1 MKQEFK
7 VYQVNL
13 SRPEHDRINEFGHN
27 AVGRHRRNIDLHFKS
42 KAELA
47 KANIRYQDYN
57 HVADIWAEDLEDV
70 FGKGNNAWDNPDVKM
85 LGAMHSISVGDVI
98 KSPNLAKDEFYL
110 VENYGFSK
118 LPDSFYK
125 FDQARY
131 EADWERDTEEQPKY
145 NVDQRLINQ
154 VENRD

>member
-1 MKQEFK
+1 MKEYK

-13 SRPEHDRINEFGHN
+13 SRPEHDRINEVGHD
-27 AVGRHRRNIDLHFKS
+27 AVGRHRRNIDLGFS
-42 KAELA
+42 NRAEIA

-57 HVADIWAEDLEDV
+57 HVADIWAENLEDV
-70 FGKGNNAWDNPDVKM
+70 FSKGNNAWDNDDVKL

-98 KSPNLAKDEFYL
+98 KSPNVIKNEFYL
-110 VENYGFSK
+110 VEPCGFSK

-125 FDQARY
+125 FDQGMY
-131 EADWERDTEEQPKY
+131 EADWERDSEEQPKY

>member
-13 SRPEHDRINEFGHN
+13 SRPEHDRINEFGHD
-27 AVGRHRRNIDLHFKS
+27 AVGRHRRNIDLGFKS

-57 HVADIWAEDLEDV
+57 HVADIMAEDLEDV
-70 FGKGNNAWDNPDVKM
+70 FGKGNNAWDNPDVKI
-85 LGAMHSISVGDVI
+85 LGAMHSVSVGDVVGY
-98 KSPNLAKDEFYL
+98 NDDFYL

-125 FDQARY
+125 FDRGLY